1 MATKNEAHD
10 MVIESLTQGLLQL
23 MTQKPLAQINVSEL
37 CDRAGVSRVSFYRN
51 FKSMQDILIQY
62 LTACTD
68 EWYQTFSQKPDEEF
82 LSCFC
87 VELLEQYRRHA
98 DLIRLLYNN
107 DAAHLLKE
115 HIFACCKLDEF
126 TAPEEAYP
134 RAVLAGAVYGLVDE
148 WIHLGMG
155 QLPEHFSLRGLSPPY
170 PTRERSRKNEA
181 EADCTE
187 PGPGRHPD
195 ALLDEYGQNHSHSH
209 LPRRRVSELR

>member
-134 RAVLAGAVYGLVDE
+134 RAVLAGRSMAWWTNGYIWAWDSFPSILACA
-148 WIHLGMG
+148 
-155 QLPEHFSLRGLSPPY
+155 GLSPPY